1 MIILW
6 LLLCLIYGTAA
17 VTDGERQALLRMLR
31 TLDGDRWFVK
41 DGWADASTT
50 ANPCDWFGISCDTQS
65 RVAEINLSHN
75 NLRGSISDLDFA
87 PFVGL
92 TRIDLSSNTA
102 INGTPPN
109 SLFALP
115 QIFRIQLS
123 RNQLTGIPTAMRRG
137 PVSVTL
143 QQLYLAGNPFSCP
156 LPRQSDLSPVVIAAW
171 LDVNSST
178 CRRSVTRSLA
188 RSRTVIA
195 EVPVPPLPDNYTHSV
210 IGSLLLPTS
219 LDVAVAATISRFTA
233 TFIVFAV
240 DLLVLPDS
248 NASSSSVFTVA
259 AAQTPRAVVLRFEK
273 GAPLTFRQNIL
284 SRFVSRHPSI
294 SPLMING
301 LVRISETA
309 DEPGISSSTTAPSTP
324 TTGSNKVS
332 RGAVIAVLV
341 VGIVLVVVLF
351 VVLGLLWFCRR
362 KAFTPV
368 EPMPGPPPIKQQF
381 GTSRSLRTDHAAESL
396 SQRAPSMV
404 RSTSMRARSRS
415 DSMQAKGATAL

>member
-1 MIILW
+1 
-6 LLLCLIYGTAA
+6 
-17 VTDGERQALLRMLR
+17 
-31 TLDGDRWFVK
+31 
-41 DGWADASTT
+41 
-50 ANPCDWFGISCDTQS
+50 
-65 RVAEINLSHN
+65 
-75 NLRGSISDLDFA
+75 
-87 PFVGL
+87 
-92 TRIDLSSNTA
+92 
-102 INGTPPN
+102 
-109 SLFALP
+109 
-115 QIFRIQLS
+115 
-123 RNQLTGIPTAMRRG
+123 MRRG

-156 LPRQSDLSPVVIAAW
+156 LPRQIDLSPVVVTAW
-171 LDVNSST
+171 LDVNSTT

-219 LDVAVAATISRFTA
+219 LDVAVASTISRFTA

-284 SRFVSRHPSI
+284 SRFVSKHPSI